1 MRQINGS
8 RIAWPSP
15 VTLLLFELAFVV
27 AYRFDMASAQDGAAP
42 FWFRD
47 AVLLCGL
54 LLSRPK
60 EWWLYVLATV
70 PIRFFL
76 FVPPGTPLWFLF
88 GRFASDSLK
97 GLLSAW
103 LLRRPSRDRAWFDN
117 LHEFGRYFLVAVV
130 LAPGLSA
137 FAGAA
142 SHTVLG
148 RSVWISWKIWFFG
161 GALTSLVLAPFI
173 LLVLNYKR
181 FVLEN
186 LRYVEALLVA
196 AGLVLTTYIAFRS
209 EPIGVGFPPF
219 LLYLP
224 VPFLLWGG
232 MRFGPIGASGSLLL
246 MSVLSILGTRL
257 GRGPFYLQSD
267 EVSLL
272 SMQLCL
278 FFASVPFMF
287 LSVITYQQLGKLR
300 ESEER
305 FRSLV
310 DVAPVM
316 LWMSGTDARCTFF
329 NKPWLDFTG
338 LSLKEQAEQD
348 WVVRVHPEDRERCV
362 NRYLSAFKSRE
373 TFTLEYRLLRYDGVY
388 RWVLHN
394 GVPRYA
400 DDGTFLGYVGS
411 RVDLTDQKEAEEH
424 LRELS
429 TQLLNAQEI
438 ERCRIGH
445 ELQEDLAQKLC
456 ALSINV
462 GRFSSEYDGNAKLA
476 AGLNELQQ
484 QLWDVSRDALRLSRQ
499 LNPAAVEVLVLSA
512 VLRNLCHQATDQKRS
527 VLFVQ
532 NEDVPPLP
540 ENVSLPLYR
549 VAQES
554 LRNALTHSG
563 ATRINVELG
572 ASATTVRLSV
582 RDNGCGFVVASNTKP
597 GLGLSGM
604 AERMR
609 SSGGAFSI
617 ISNPGEGTTV
627 TATMPLTQSM
637 KVASTA

>member
-1 MRQINGS
+1 VN
-8 RIAWPSP
+8 SP
-15 VTLLLFELAFVV
+15 ESEAHSTSLVRLLLFVLAFPA
-27 AYRFDMASAQDGAAP
+27 AYYFETASAQDGIAP
-42 FWFRD
+42 FPFAD

-88 GRFASDSLK
+88 AGFLSDSLK
-97 GLLSAW
+97 GLLPAW
-103 LLRRPSRDRAWFDN
+103 LLRRASRDRAWFDN
-117 LHEFGRYFLVAVV
+117 LHEFSRYFLVAVV

-137 FAGAA
+137 LAGGAA
-142 SHTVLG
+142 YTALG
-148 RSVWISWKIWFFG
+148 HGFWTSYKSYFFG
-161 GALTSLVLAPFI
+161 SALSSLVLAPFI
-173 LLVLNYKR
+173 LL
-181 FVLEN
+181 
-186 LRYVEALLVA
+186 
-196 AGLVLTTYIAFRS
+196 
-209 EPIGVGFPPF
+209 P
-219 LLYLP
+219 
-224 VPFLLWGG
+224 
-232 MRFGPIGASGSLLL
+232 
-246 MSVLSILGTRL
+246 
-257 GRGPFYLQSD
+257 
-267 EVSLL
+267 
-272 SMQLCL
+272 
-278 FFASVPFMF
+278 
-287 LSVITYQQLGKLR
+287 VITYKQRRQLR

-362 NRYLSAFKSRE
+362 NKYLSAFKSRE
-373 TFTLEYRLLRYDGVY
+373 NFTMEYRLLRNDGVC

-411 RVDLTDQKEAEEH
+411 RVDFTDRREAEEH

-429 TQLLNAQEI
+429 TQLLNAQET
-438 ERCRIGH
+438 ERGRIGH
-445 ELQEDLAQKLC
+445 ELHDGLAQKLC
-456 ALSINV
+456 ALSIDLSGLSRKYERNV
-462 GRFSSEYDGNAKLA
+462 RLGADLA
-476 AGLNELQQ
+476 DLQHH
-484 QLWDVSRDALRLSRQ
+484 LRDLFRDVLRLAHQ
-499 LNPAAVEVLVLSA
+499 LRPTVVEGLVLSVA
-512 VLRNLCHQATDQKRS
+512 LRNLCQQATDDKRT

-532 NEDVPPLP
+532 SEEVTPLP
-540 ENVSLPLYR
+540 ESVSLPLYR
-549 VAQES
+549 IAEES

-563 ATRINVELG
+563 ATLINMELSV
-572 ASATTVRLSV
+572 SATTARLSV
-582 RDNGCGFVVASNTKP
+582 RDNGCGFVVGSNTRP

-604 AERMR
+604 SERMR
-609 SSGGAFSI
+609 SSGGVFSI

-627 TATMPLTQSM
+627 MAAMPLTQSM
-637 KVASTA
+637 EVGSTA